1 MTAREIEL
9 RLVTRMF
16 PYWKWIVV
24 PRTYQIVGYECD
36 LLALTEAGYAHEVEI
51 KVSLS
56 DVKADLK
63 KDHGHLSERVKC
75 FWFAMP
81 ADLVVRA
88 EAFIPARAGI
98 LAVREHGYSGEI
110 IRIHRKPQ
118 VNRGALPWP
127 WPERCR
133 LARAVMIRYWSES
146 VREMH
151 RTAELEEVLR

>member
-9 RLVTRMF
+9 RLVTWMF

-24 PRTYQIVGYECD
+24 PRTYQVVGYECD

-51 KVSLS
+51 KVSLA

-63 KDHGHLSERVKC
+63 KDHGHLSDRVKC
-75 FWFAMP
+75 FWFALP
-81 ADLVVRA
+81 ADLVARA
-88 EAFIPARAGI
+88 EAFVPVRAGI
-98 LAVREHGYSGEI
+98 VAVGGREPVIVY
-110 IRIHRKPQ
+110 RKPQ

-146 VREMH
+146 VRELH
-151 RTAELEEVLR
+151 RAVEPEERIG